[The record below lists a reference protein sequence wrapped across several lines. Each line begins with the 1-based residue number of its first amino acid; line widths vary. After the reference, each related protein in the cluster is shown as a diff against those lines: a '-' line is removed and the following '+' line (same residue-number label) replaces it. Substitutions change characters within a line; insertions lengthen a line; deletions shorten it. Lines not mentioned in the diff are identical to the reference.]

1 MQVSI
6 RTPGRESVADYDIQG
21 VRILRTTYGATAV
34 LLGNDAQLTGSNSL
48 SFQVWSNQG

>member
-6 RTPGRESVADYDIQG
+6 APAERKSVADYDISDG
-21 VRILRTTYGATAV
+21 RVLRTTYRVATV
-34 LLGNDAQLTGSNSL
+34 LLRDQDQLTGSNSL